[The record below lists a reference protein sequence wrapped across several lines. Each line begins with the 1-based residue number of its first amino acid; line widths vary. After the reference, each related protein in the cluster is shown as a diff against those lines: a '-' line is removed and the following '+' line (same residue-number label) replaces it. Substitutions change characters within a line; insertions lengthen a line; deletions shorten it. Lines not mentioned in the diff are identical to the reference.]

1 MRNCPNCG
9 APIADNDLFCG
20 NCGTKSEVPQNI
32 TFEDPIKGFNPDKVK
47 EIPRMQ
53 PQYSQPAQAP
63 DAQQSWQGQA
73 QYVQPQMQY
82 AEQQPAQFQQQ
93 QPQMQYQQPY
103 YTAQSPQQGLI
114 TAIKIF
120 LVLSCI
126 FSVGAL
132 CIPLI
137 WRLPMTIVAF
147 KKMDAGEPLGL
158 AFKICSLL
166 FVGFIPGILM
176 LALNDDININRYM

>member
-20 NCGTKSEVPQNI
+20 NCGTKSQVPENV
-32 TFEDPIKGFNPDKVK
+32 TFEDPIKGFNPDRVR
-47 EIPRMQ
+47 EIPRMEPVQNQ
-53 PQYSQPAQAP
+53 PGMGS
-63 DAQQSWQGQA
+63 DAQQMQQGQA
-73 QYVQPQMQY
+73 VYSQARMQNAPQQPVQYQQPQ
-82 AEQQPAQFQQQ
+82 
-93 QPQMQYQQPY
+93 QMQYQQPY
-103 YTAQSPQQGLI
+103 YTAQNPQQGLI

-137 WRLPMTIVAF
+137 WRLPMTIIAF
-147 KKMDAGEPLGL
+147 KKMDAGDPLGL

-176 LALNDDININRYM
+176 LALNDDINTNRYM

>member
-20 NCGTKSEVPQNI
+20 NCGTRSEVPQNI
-32 TFEDPIKGFNPDKVK
+32 TFEDPIKGFNPDKVQ

-53 PQYSQPAQAP
+53 PQYSQPAQNTEM
-63 DAQQSWQGQA
+63 QQSQA
-73 QYVQPQMQY
+73 MYSQSQMQY
-82 AEQQPAQFQQQ
+82 SAQEPARFQQSQQFQQPQ
-93 QPQMQYQQPY
+93 QMQYQQPY
-103 YTAQSPQQGLI
+103 YGTQHPQQGLI

-126 FSVGAL
+126 FSAGAL
-132 CIPLI
+132 FIPLL
-137 WRLPMTIVAF
+137 WRLPMTIVAYR
-147 KKMDAGEPLGL
+147 KMDAGEPLGL
-158 AFKICSLL
+158 AFKICALL

-176 LALNDDININRYM
+176 LALNDDVYI